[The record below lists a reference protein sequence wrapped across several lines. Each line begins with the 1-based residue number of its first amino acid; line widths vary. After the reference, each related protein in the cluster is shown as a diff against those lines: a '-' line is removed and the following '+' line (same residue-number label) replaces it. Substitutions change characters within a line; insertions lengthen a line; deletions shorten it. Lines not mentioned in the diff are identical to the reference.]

1 MPTISYS
8 TKTRHIR
15 INSAT
20 AKKNGSTSGGVV
32 PYIAE
37 TPTGLTIGEGYGI
50 IDNNNRLCLYIEKKV
65 HDGETLPPIYLMF
78 RRKF

>member
-1 MPTISYS
+1 MPTISNS
-8 TKTRHIR
+8 KKTKHIR
-15 INSAT
+15 INSVT
-20 AKKNGSTSGGVV
+20 AKKNGSSSGSIV

-50 IDNNNRLCLYIEKKV
+50 IDNAGRLCLYVEKKV